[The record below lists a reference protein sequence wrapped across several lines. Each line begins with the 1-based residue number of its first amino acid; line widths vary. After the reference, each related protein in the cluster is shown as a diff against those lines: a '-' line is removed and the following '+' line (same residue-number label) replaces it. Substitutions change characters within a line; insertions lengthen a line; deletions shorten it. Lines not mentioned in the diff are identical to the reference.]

1 MSLITDSDISNI
13 EKKYSLLFDEG
24 SKDFIKCNI
33 NKNIKA
39 CPGAGKTT
47 SLVAKLDILTSKMP
61 FVDKSG
67 ILVLTHTNIAIEE
80 IKRKLGCNS
89 GKLLSYPNH
98 VGTFQSFV
106 NKYLAIP
113 FYVKCFEKK
122 PIAIDSEIF
131 EKKLTEFMKRTFEG
145 KFLLQRCEEN
155 LMSIENF
162 IKSLEVGGKKI
173 ELNINGRKKTIVNNS
188 SSFYPRLASYIEDD
202 IILKILEKGYLT
214 FSHCYDFAEEYLQ
227 SYPDIVNIISAR
239 FKYIFIDE
247 TQDTNERQF
256 KLLDTLFGNSDS
268 IVQKIGD
275 NDQSIFNFE
284 SKDIETWDIGDNYIK
299 INNTK
304 RLSQKICKVASDFS
318 ITNYRLESESQIDI
332 HPIIIVF
339 DDERINEVLPVFAA
353 KIKLY
358 NLDLIDNSFFK
369 AIGGVSQRKV
379 KHTIPSY
386 IDYHRKESLEEVD
399 ENNLKDKLL
408 KSKCDLTPYFINNI
422 YWEIILQ
429 YLDILNI
436 RNEVGK
442 YTKNSLSN
450 YLKINQKK
458 LLDQLKLNSIY
469 MVDSIF
475 SESDPFLYLE
485 KSIID
490 LADFMEFS
498 YDCNTLK
505 SIIFNHKVGN
515 PKKNSDKVTI
525 NIDGSDIDIHIS
537 TIHKSKGE
545 THTATLVME
554 TYNRAYD
561 FNQLLPLL
569 KGKKLNKFSAKKKL
583 LYVGMTR
590 PTHLLCLAL
599 HKSYLKSSG
608 NRVTLNESDFEQM
621 KLNGFE
627 VIVLD

>member
-1 MSLITDSDISNI
+1 MG
-13 EKKYSLLFDEG
+13 E
-24 SKDFIKCNI
+24 
-33 NKNIKA
+33 
-39 CPGAGKTT
+39 
-47 SLVAKLDILTSKMP
+47 
-61 FVDKSG
+61 
-67 ILVLTHTNIAIEE
+67 
-80 IKRKLGCNS
+80 
-89 GKLLSYPNH
+89 
-98 VGTFQSFV
+98 
-106 NKYLAIP
+106 
-113 FYVKCFEKK
+113 
-122 PIAIDSEIF
+122 
-131 EKKLTEFMKRTFEG
+131 
-145 KFLLQRCEEN
+145 
-155 LMSIENF
+155 
-162 IKSLEVGGKKI
+162 
-173 ELNINGRKKTIVNNS
+173 KKTIVNNS